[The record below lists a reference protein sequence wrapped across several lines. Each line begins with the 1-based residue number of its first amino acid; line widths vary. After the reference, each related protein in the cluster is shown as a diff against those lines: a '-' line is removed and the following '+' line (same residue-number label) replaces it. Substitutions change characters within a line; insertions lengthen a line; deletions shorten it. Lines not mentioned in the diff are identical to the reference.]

1 MNGKQM
7 EGVQMRLVDLPELG
21 YTNEDKPFPRGEIAV
36 KSAVVSP
43 GYFRQPGETAE
54 SFHDG
59 WFFTGDLGE
68 LDTAAGILKII
79 GRKKNV
85 GRVLGGRTFD
95 PDSLEMFYTDVCP
108 FIDQICIIADETK
121 DFLIAGSL
129 LHFGFYTFT
138 VSEYYTIM
146 IVIVPNGKGKQKK
159 EGDRTALLL
168 EEMVKAGKEQNMA
181 DWKVV
186 RGIILEEEEEWSPD
200 NGLLTPSFK
209 VLRKNITSR
218 YNRQIVALYERLTPQ
233 KE

>member
-1 MNGKQM
+1 
-7 EGVQMRLVDLPELG
+7 MR
-21 YTNEDKPFPRGEIAV
+21 F
-36 KSAVVSP
+36 
-43 GYFRQPGETAE
+43 
-54 SFHDG
+54 
-59 WFFTGDLGE
+59 
-68 LDTAAGILKII
+68 IL
-79 GRKKNV
+79 
-85 GRVLGGRTFD
+85 
-95 PDSLEMFYTDVCP
+95 S
-108 FIDQICIIADETK
+108 
-121 DFLIAGSL
+121 
-129 LHFGFYTFT
+129 
-138 VSEYYTIM
+138 
-146 IVIVPNGKGKQKK
+146 VIVPNGKGKQKK